1 MAYVIIV
8 IILLIIIGPILAVLP
23 SKRQKDQ
30 MQKRQTAMKAGISVN
45 LTRIDD
51 PDPDPEKY
59 LSNTGKPLERVMAL
73 IAYRLPRLR
82 PGQRRQVAYD
92 WALERKLNQAVGSH
106 NADLPSGW
114 CWGNASSGPFSE
126 PLSEP
131 LSAPLSAPMS
141 VPASASLPVAL
152 REYLRGAVAGLPDD
166 VVRVEERKNIISAYW
181 KEQGGAVELAKVID
195 FLTDCA
201 AITDPLED
209 DSSASGGGR

>member
-126 PLSEP
+126 PF
-131 LSAPLSAPMS
+131 SAPLSASMS

-152 REYLRGAVAGLPDD
+152 REYLRGAVPACLTMLSGWRSEKILFQPIG
-166 VVRVEERKNIISAYW
+166 RS
-181 KEQGGAVELAKVID
+181 KVA
-195 FLTDCA
+195 LWNW
-201 AITDPLED
+201 LK
-209 DSSASGGGR
+209 